1 MKIEYEATFTNIDKE
16 VIREQLKNVGAELKK
31 AEFIQKRSVFHLPEG
46 NHLQGGWLRVRDEG
60 DQITMSVKVVD
71 GDQIQDQKESC
82 LKVDSYQ
89 EAEIFLQT
97 IGCRIKSY
105 QETKRELWVLEAVE
119 ITIDTWP
126 FLETF
131 IEIES
136 TSEETVRSVAER
148 LHLNWSDAK
157 FCATDVLYAE
167 KYNISTDQINNHT
180 PRIVFEMENP
190 FVR

>member
-1 MKIEYEATFTNIDKE
+1 MKIEYEATFTNIEKE
-16 VIREQLKNVGAELKK
+16 TIRKQLKNLDAELKK
-31 AEFIQKRSVFHLPEG
+31 AEFLQKRSVFHLPEG
-46 NHLQGGWLRVRDEG
+46 NRIQGGWLRVRDEG

-97 IGCRIKSY
+97 IGCQIKSY
-105 QETKRELWVLEAVE
+105 QETKRELWLLDDVE

-136 TSEETVRSVAER
+136 TSEEAVRSVAER
-148 LHLNWSDAK
+148 LHFNWSDAK

-180 PRIVFEMENP
+180 PKIVFEMDNP